1 MIYPDEIIRSN
12 RKTLSISIDSF
23 GRLIV
28 RAPKRYGNER
38 IFAFIQEKEGW
49 ILRKQAE
56 ITGAGIRLPSE
67 SLDGYALMLLGE
79 KYILRLVNTTNI
91 KVDNQQKV
99 VYLPENNSQERLIKW
114 LKENAKRILSELTDV
129 TAAKMNT
136 RYQKIAI
143 SSARSRWGCCTQ
155 EDVIRYTYRLLFA
168 PKEVIEYVVVHELAH
183 TIHKNHSPAFWRE
196 VEKHVPDWKAKRKW
210 LHTHRALMELF

>member
-38 IFAFIQEKEGW
+38 IFAFIQEKESW

-183 TIHKNHSPAFWRE
+183 TIQKNHSPTFWRE